1 MMMGSAS
8 RPIAFVLFGT
18 LLVFLVVLQQCANVN
33 GKPTWMSLER
43 ADPEEDNPAAAGEKP
58 AADEKPAD
66 KKTGVPKESPKCNL
80 TKNEILTAC
89 PQNLEPNCV
98 PVDSERLVQAPYPGL
113 LNCTIPAECRCI
125 TGRYRHSETNNCV
138 LFNECP
144 PKEPKAPKKGGP
156 KGPKGNAT
164 ELAGG
169 DAGGKGEGGD
179 AAPVKEGGA
188 SNGAPGGVS
197 NGAPGGA
204 SNGAPGGAAPSAND
218 ASAANDS
225 KKQQGKGEKKPS
237 SDSAAP
243 DAGTPAEA
251 GSGGADGGSS

>member
-144 PKEPKAPKKGGP
+144 PKEPKASKKGGP

-169 DAGGKGEGGD
+169 DAGGKEGGD

-188 SNGAPGGVS
+188 SNGAPGGAS